1 MCSSCMCVLNMCFAA
16 CSGLGDTHPPIRL
29 ETTYACG
36 IINSSS
42 TASLCWICTQLINFR
57 IHWEF
62 SIWASVC
69 FLLDSSRL
77 QILSVN
83 SIWTACEFN
92 NRMEISQ
99 NSIWTACEFNNR
111 MEISQNAETFNHLAL
126 LTMLSALRHGWG
138 MLALSCGEIERY
150 FMKLDSQPTL
160 VLPNIRNK
168 NRATVADDRARCDTP
183 KNLCIVLILPLAA
196 LRITYGKRISSDACL
211 YTALKWN
218 NCSQ

>member
-16 CSGLGDTHPPIRL
+16 CSGLGDTHPPTRL

-42 TASLCWICTQLINFR
+42 TASLRWICTQVPIFT
-57 IHWEF
+57 F
-62 SIWASVC
+62 VGGIWASVR

-77 QILSVN
+77 HILSV
-83 SIWTACEFN
+83 
-92 NRMEISQ
+92 

-138 MLALSCGEIERY
+138 MLALCCGEIERY
-150 FMKLDSQPTL
+150 FLKLDSQPTL

-211 YTALKWN
+211 YTAFKWN
-218 NCSQ
+218 SCSQ

>member
-42 TASLCWICTQLINFR
+42 TASLRWICTQVPIFT
-57 IHWEF
+57 F
-62 SIWASVC
+62 VGGIWASVR

-77 QILSVN
+77 HILSV
-83 SIWTACEFN
+83 
-92 NRMEISQ
+92 

-138 MLALSCGEIERY
+138 MLALCCGEIEHY
-150 FMKLDSQPTL
+150 FLKLDSQPTL
-160 VLPNIRNK
+160 VLPNIWNK
-168 NRATVADDRARCDTP
+168 NRAMVADDRARCDTP

-196 LRITYGKRISSDACL
+196 LRITYGKRILSDACL
-211 YTALKWN
+211 QMK
-218 NCSQ
+218 

>member
-16 CSGLGDTHPPIRL
+16 CSGLGDTHPPTRL

-42 TASLCWICTQLINFR
+42 TASLRWICTQVPIFT
-57 IHWEF
+57 F
-62 SIWASVC
+62 VGGIWASVR

-77 QILSVN
+77 HILSV
-83 SIWTACEFN
+83 
-92 NRMEISQ
+92 

-138 MLALSCGEIERY
+138 MLALCCGEIERY
-150 FMKLDSQPTL
+150 FLKLDSQPTL

-196 LRITYGKRISSDACL
+196 LRITYGKRILSDACL
-211 YTALKWN
+211 YTAFKWN
-218 NCSQ
+218 SCSQ

>member
-42 TASLCWICTQLINFR
+42 TASLRWICTQVPIFT
-57 IHWEF
+57 F
-62 SIWASVC
+62 VGGIWASVR

-77 QILSVN
+77 HILSV
-83 SIWTACEFN
+83 
-92 NRMEISQ
+92 

-138 MLALSCGEIERY
+138 MLALCCGEIERY
-150 FMKLDSQPTL
+150 FLKLDSQPTL

-196 LRITYGKRISSDACL
+196 LRISYGKRISSDACL
-211 YTALKWN
+211 YTAFKWN
-218 NCSQ
+218 SCSE

>member
-1 MCSSCMCVLNMCFAA
+1 MCSSFVYWICVL
-16 CSGLGDTHPPIRL
+16 LLVWDLEIPTHPYDWRQHMLVEESTVHQQLRFAENAHKLKPIFCVRW
-29 ETTYACG
+29 G
-36 IINSSS
+36 
-42 TASLCWICTQLINFR
+42 F
-57 IHWEF
+57 
-62 SIWASVC
+62 WASVR

-138 MLALSCGEIERY
+138 MLALCRGEIERY

-218 NCSQ
+218 SCLQ

>member
-1 MCSSCMCVLNMCFAA
+1 MHVCIEYVFCCLFGTWSY
-16 CSGLGDTHPPIRL
+16 HPPIRL
-29 ETTYACG
+29 ETTYTCG
-36 IINSSS
+36 KINSSS
-42 TASLCWICTQLINFR
+42 TASLRWICTQVPIFA
-57 IHWEF
+57 F
-62 SIWASVC
+62 VGFFASVR

-77 QILSVN
+77 HILSL
-83 SIWTACEFN
+83 
-92 NRMEISQ
+92 

-111 MEISQNAETFNHLAL
+111 MEISQNAEMFNHLAL

-138 MLALSCGEIERY
+138 MLALCCGEIEHY
-150 FMKLDSQPTL
+150 FLKLDSQPTL

-218 NCSQ
+218 SCSQ

>member
-1 MCSSCMCVLNMCFAA
+1 MHVCIEYVFCCLFGTWRYPPTHTTGDNICLWNNQQFINSFASLNMYT
-16 CSGLGDTHPPIRL
+16 STNLLRSLGV
-29 ETTYACG
+29 
-36 IINSSS
+36 
-42 TASLCWICTQLINFR
+42 
-57 IHWEF
+57 
-62 SIWASVC
+62 SIWASVR

-77 QILSVN
+77 HILSV
-83 SIWTACEFN
+83 
-92 NRMEISQ
+92 

-138 MLALSCGEIERY
+138 MLALCCGEIERY
-150 FMKLDSQPTL
+150 FLKLDSQPTL
-160 VLPNIRNK
+160 VLPNIWNK
-168 NRATVADDRARCDTP
+168 NRAMVADDRARCDTP

-218 NCSQ
+218 SCSQ

>member
-16 CSGLGDTHPPIRL
+16 CSGLGDTHPPTQL

-42 TASLCWICTQLINFR
+42 TASLRWICTQVPIFT
-57 IHWEF
+57 F
-62 SIWASVC
+62 VGGIWASVR

-77 QILSVN
+77 HILSV
-83 SIWTACEFN
+83 
-92 NRMEISQ
+92 

-138 MLALSCGEIERY
+138 MLALCCGEIEHY
-150 FMKLDSQPTL
+150 FLKLDSQPTL
-160 VLPNIRNK
+160 VLPNIQNK

-183 KNLCIVLILPLAA
+183 
-196 LRITYGKRISSDACL
+196 
-211 YTALKWN
+211 
-218 NCSQ
+218 

>member
-16 CSGLGDTHPPIRL
+16 CLGLGDTHPPIRL

-42 TASLCWICTQLINFR
+42 TASLRWICTQVPIFT
-57 IHWEF
+57 F
-62 SIWASVC
+62 VGGIWASAR
-69 FLLDSSRL
+69 FLLDSSKL
-77 QILSVN
+77 HILSV
-83 SIWTACEFN
+83 
-92 NRMEISQ
+92 

-138 MLALSCGEIERY
+138 MLALCCGGIERY
-150 FMKLDSQPTL
+150 FLKLDSQPTL

-168 NRATVADDRARCDTP
+168 NRATVADDRARCNTL

-211 YTALKWN
+211 YTAFKWN
-218 NCSQ
+218 SCSQ

>member
-42 TASLCWICTQLINFR
+42 TALLCWICTQVPIFT
-57 IHWEF
+57 F
-62 SIWASVC
+62 VGGIWASVR

-77 QILSVN
+77 HILSV
-83 SIWTACEFN
+83 
-92 NRMEISQ
+92 

-138 MLALSCGEIERY
+138 MLALCCGEIERY
-150 FMKLDSQPTL
+150 FLKLDSQPTL

-168 NRATVADDRARCDTP
+168 NRAMVADDRARCDTP

-211 YTALKWN
+211 YTAFKWN

>member
-1 MCSSCMCVLNMCFAA
+1 MHVCIEYVFAA
-16 CSGLGDTHPPIRL
+16 CLGFGDTHPPIQL

-42 TASLCWICTQLINFR
+42 TASLRWICTQVPIFT
-57 IHWEF
+57 F
-62 SIWASVC
+62 VGGIWASVR

-77 QILSVN
+77 HILSV
-83 SIWTACEFN
+83 
-92 NRMEISQ
+92 

-138 MLALSCGEIERY
+138 MLALCCGEIERY
-150 FMKLDSQPTL
+150 FLKLDSQPTL

-196 LRITYGKRISSDACL
+196 LRISYGKRISSDACL
-211 YTALKWN
+211 YTAFKWN
-218 NCSQ
+218 SCSQ

>member
-16 CSGLGDTHPPIRL
+16 CSGLGDTHPPTRL

-42 TASLCWICTQLINFR
+42 TASLRWICTQVPIFT
-57 IHWEF
+57 F
-62 SIWASVC
+62 VGGIWASVR

-77 QILSVN
+77 HILSV
-83 SIWTACEFN
+83 
-92 NRMEISQ
+92 

-138 MLALSCGEIERY
+138 MLALCCGEIERY
-150 FMKLDSQPTL
+150 FLKLDSQPTL

-211 YTALKWN
+211 YTAFKWN

>member
-16 CSGLGDTHPPIRL
+16 CLGIGDTHPPIRL
-29 ETTYACG
+29 ETTYTCG

-42 TASLCWICTQLINFR
+42 TALLRWICTQVPIFR
-57 IHWEF
+57 VRWGFLFEQVFVFYWILQGCTYCQWILLWVQQSYGNQSKCWNVQPSCSSHHVECTKTWM
-62 SIWASVC
+62 SDVSSVLWGERTL
-69 FLLDSSRL
+69 FL
-77 QILSVN
+77 
-83 SIWTACEFN
+83 
-92 NRMEISQ
+92 
-99 NSIWTACEFNNR
+99 
-111 MEISQNAETFNHLAL
+111 
-126 LTMLSALRHGWG
+126 
-138 MLALSCGEIERY
+138 
-150 FMKLDSQPTL
+150 KLDSQPTL

-218 NCSQ
+218 SCSQ

>member
-1 MCSSCMCVLNMCFAA
+1 MYVLLVRDSEIPTNP
-16 CSGLGDTHPPIRL
+16 SDWRQH
-29 ETTYACG
+29 ACG
-36 IINSSS
+36 FINSF
-42 TASLCWICTQLINFR
+42 ASLSTSQLQ
-57 IHWEF
+57 HQF
-62 SIWASVC
+62 SRSLGVWASVR
-69 FLLDSSRL
+69 FQLDSSRL
-77 QILSVN
+77 HILSV
-83 SIWTACEFN
+83 
-92 NRMEISQ
+92 

-138 MLALSCGEIERY
+138 MLALCCGEIECY
-150 FMKLDSQPTL
+150 FLKLDSQPTL

-211 YTALKWN
+211 YTAFKWN

>member
-16 CSGLGDTHPPIRL
+16 CSGLGDTHPPTRL

-42 TASLCWICTQLINFR
+42 TASLRWICTQVPIFT
-57 IHWEF
+57 F
-62 SIWASVC
+62 VGGIWASVR

-77 QILSVN
+77 HILSV
-83 SIWTACEFN
+83 
-92 NRMEISQ
+92 

-138 MLALSCGEIERY
+138 MLALCCGEIERY
-150 FMKLDSQPTL
+150 FLKLDSQPTL
-160 VLPNIRNK
+160 VLPNIQNK

-196 LRITYGKRISSDACL
+196 LRISYGKWISSDACL
-211 YTALKWN
+211 
-218 NCSQ
+218 

>member
-1 MCSSCMCVLNMCFAA
+1 MCSSCMYVLNMCFAA
-16 CSGLGDTHPPIRL
+16 CSGLGDTHPPTRL

-42 TASLCWICTQLINFR
+42 TASLRWICTQVPIFT
-57 IHWEF
+57 F
-62 SIWASVC
+62 VGGIWASVR

-77 QILSVN
+77 HILSV
-83 SIWTACEFN
+83 
-92 NRMEISQ
+92 

-138 MLALSCGEIERY
+138 MLALCCGEIERY
-150 FMKLDSQPTL
+150 FLKLDSQPTL

-196 LRITYGKRISSDACL
+196 LRITYGKRISSGACL
-211 YTALKWN
+211 YTAFKWN
-218 NCSQ
+218 SCSQ

>member
-16 CSGLGDTHPPIRL
+16 CSGLGDTHPPTRL
-29 ETTYACG
+29 EATYACG
-36 IINSSS
+36 RINSSS
-42 TASLCWICTQLINFR
+42 TASLRWICTQVPIFT
-57 IHWEF
+57 F
-62 SIWASVC
+62 VGGIWASVR

-77 QILSVN
+77 HILSV
-83 SIWTACEFN
+83 
-92 NRMEISQ
+92 

-138 MLALSCGEIERY
+138 MLALCCGEIERY
-150 FMKLDSQPTL
+150 FLKLDSQPTL

-211 YTALKWN
+211 YTAFKWN

>member
-1 MCSSCMCVLNMCFAA
+1 MFSLPRGEYATAYGAELRSCFLPSSAVLSPRSAR
-16 CSGLGDTHPPIRL
+16 PQVPIF
-29 ETTYACG
+29 TFVG
-36 IINSSS
+36 G
-42 TASLCWICTQLINFR
+42 
-57 IHWEF
+57 
-62 SIWASVC
+62 IWASVR

-77 QILSVN
+77 HILSV
-83 SIWTACEFN
+83 
-92 NRMEISQ
+92 

-138 MLALSCGEIERY
+138 MLALCCGEIERY
-150 FMKLDSQPTL
+150 FLKLDSQPTL

-196 LRITYGKRISSDACL
+196 LRITYGKRILSDACL
-211 YTALKWN
+211 YTAFKWN
-218 NCSQ
+218 SCSQ

>member
-1 MCSSCMCVLNMCFAA
+1 MCSSCMCVFNICFAA
-16 CSGLGDTHPPIRL
+16 CLGLGDTHPPTRL

-42 TASLCWICTQLINFR
+42 TASLRWICTQVPIFT
-57 IHWEF
+57 F
-62 SIWASVC
+62 VGGIWASVR

-77 QILSVN
+77 HILSV
-83 SIWTACEFN
+83 
-92 NRMEISQ
+92 

-138 MLALSCGEIERY
+138 MLALCCGEIERY
-150 FMKLDSQPTL
+150 FLKLDSQPTL

-196 LRITYGKRISSDACL
+196 LRITYGKWISSDACL
-211 YTALKWN
+211 YTAFKWN